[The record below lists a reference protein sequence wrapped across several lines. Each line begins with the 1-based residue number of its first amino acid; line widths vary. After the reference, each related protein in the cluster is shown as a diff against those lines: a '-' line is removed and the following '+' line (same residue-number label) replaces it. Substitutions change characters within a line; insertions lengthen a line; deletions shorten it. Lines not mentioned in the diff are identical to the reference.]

1 MPIPVSERC
10 RRARSGAP
18 SRRERQSRTLR
29 SISPNCRCAG
39 APISTSELG
48 TWQVVSIATAAVVVV
63 LPDWRERQSR
73 ALRGRSRNNSC
84 CQKSRSMPQSRANS
98 SGSKDPRHVTSHQ
111 HGAAGGSGTQGGM
124 ASVASMTKGALA
136 ARGVISLAARSP
148 TGARPRRRPALPRG
162 MAVGRL
168 RHGSLCAGGRWSR
181 QARQRSRLPRNSTAA
196 TLRLNRT
203 PLSLAKTIRAI

>member
-1 MPIPVSERC
+1 LPIPVSERC

-39 APISTSELG
+39 DAPISTSELG

-84 CQKSRSMPQSRANS
+84 CQKSRSLPQSRANS
-98 SGSKDPRHVTSHQ
+98 SGSNDPRHVTSHQ

-136 ARGVISLAARSP
+136 ARGVISLAASLSNWCKAAP
-148 TGARPRRRPALPRG
+148 TARAASGNGRRATAPWFLMRWRA
-162 MAVGRL
+162 MVEA
-168 RHGSLCAGGRWSR
+168 GSSKIA
-181 QARQRSRLPRNSTAA
+181 ST
-196 TLRLNRT
+196 
-203 PLSLAKTIRAI
+203 P